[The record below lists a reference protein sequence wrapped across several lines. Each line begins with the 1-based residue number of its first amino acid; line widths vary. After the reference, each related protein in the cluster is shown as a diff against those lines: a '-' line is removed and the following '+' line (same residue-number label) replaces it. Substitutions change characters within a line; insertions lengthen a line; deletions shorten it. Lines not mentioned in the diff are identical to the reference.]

1 MIIVNI
7 LITICR
13 RVAGLRGPR
22 VLRQPRLREQP
33 AVLHRAQADQHP
45 AAAPAARTHRLLLRE
60 DAVHH
65 RGGQPPEVLQEQRLQ
80 RKVRCRLFTGCFV
93 VLEHV
98 K

>member
-7 LITICR
+7 FITICR

-45 AAAPAARTHRLLLRE
+45 AAAPAARPHRLLLRE
-60 DAVHH
+60 DEVHH
-65 RGGQPPEVLQEQRLQ
+65 RGGLAPAIL
-80 RKVRCRLFTGCFV
+80 
-93 VLEHV
+93 
-98 K
+98 